1 MITVL
6 LADDDV
12 LVRQGLRVLVESAGD
27 LRVVAEAADGD
38 QAVELAA
45 STRPDVV
52 VMDVRMPGRDG
63 IDATREISSWDEPR
77 PSVLVLTTFD
87 LDEIV
92 HDALEAGADGFL
104 LKRSTPDEL
113 IAGIRTVAAGDALIS
128 ATLTRRLLGYVA
140 AKKSGAAGASLV
152 VPLTD
157 REAEVLRYLTE
168 GLVER
173 RDRGEAR
180 DRARDRE
187 DAREAHLHEDRE
199 RATAPRPWS
208 GRTRRGSSERRDRY
222 ADGDRGPCTPAT
234 VLRGRIGA
242 HRHLGL
248 EDALALLVGEASVDH
263 LVGRLRKALRHRRVL
278 ARRLRQVPAVQQLI
292 GERDPERRPGLVD
305 DAGLAERAER
315 VGLRELEVG
324 DRVLAEEIGRVA

>member
-12 LVRQGLRVLVESAGD
+12 LVRQGLRVLVESADD
-27 LRVVAEAADGD
+27 LTVVAEAADGG

-45 STRPDVV
+45 ATRPDVV

-63 IDATREISSWDEPR
+63 IDATREISSWESPR
-77 PSVLVLTTFD
+77 PRVLVLTTFD

-140 AKKSGAAGASLV
+140 AKKSGAAGSQLV

-168 GLVER
+168 GLSNAEIAEKLVIGHETVKTHVKR
-173 RDRGEAR
+173 ICMKTGAR
-180 DRARDRE
+180 DRTQAVVW
-187 DAREAHLHEDRE
+187 AFQ
-199 RATAPRPWS
+199 T
-208 GRTRRGSSERRDRY
+208 GF
-222 ADGDRGPCTPAT
+222 
-234 VLRGRIGA
+234 
-242 HRHLGL
+242 
-248 EDALALLVGEASVDH
+248 VGTT
-263 LVGRLRKALRHRRVL
+263 
-278 ARRLRQVPAVQQLI
+278 
-292 GERDPERRPGLVD
+292 
-305 DAGLAERAER
+305 
-315 VGLRELEVG
+315 
-324 DRVLAEEIGRVA
+324 

>member
-27 LRVVAEAADGD
+27 LSVVAEAADGA
-38 QAVELAA
+38 QAIELAG

-77 PSVLVLTTFD
+77 PRVLVLTTFD

-140 AKKSGAAGASLV
+140 SKKSGAAGAHLV

-168 GLVER
+168 GMSNAEIAERLVIGHETVKTHVKR
-173 RDRGEAR
+173 ICMKTGAR
-180 DRARDRE
+180 DRTQAVVW
-187 DAREAHLHEDRE
+187 AFQ
-199 RATAPRPWS
+199 T
-208 GRTRRGSSERRDRY
+208 GF
-222 ADGDRGPCTPAT
+222 
-234 VLRGRIGA
+234 
-242 HRHLGL
+242 
-248 EDALALLVGEASVDH
+248 VGTT
-263 LVGRLRKALRHRRVL
+263 
-278 ARRLRQVPAVQQLI
+278 
-292 GERDPERRPGLVD
+292 
-305 DAGLAERAER
+305 
-315 VGLRELEVG
+315 
-324 DRVLAEEIGRVA
+324 